1 MWQLICPWMTTME
14 VKKNKYL
21 MYLDTNNLYGE
32 AMAKYLPIIGLKWLI
47 VEGNMDVCIIHSQS
61 NYRYILKNLQ
71 HLQKVHIRFSTTTNN
86 FVFL

>member
-1 MWQLICPWMTTME
+1 
-14 VKKNKYL
+14 

-86 FVFL
+86 FVFLWFPDSIHKLCMAKTSCNML

>member
-1 MWQLICPWMTTME
+1 
-14 VKKNKYL
+14 
-21 MYLDTNNLYGE
+21 MYLDTDNLYGE

-47 VEGNMDVCIIHSQS
+47 AEGNMDVCIIHSKS

-86 FVFL
+86 FVFLWFPDSIRKLCMAKTTCNML